1 MFATDIFGCGIHVE
15 LVNISPLTW
24 TLTPKALL
32 SLRFAMNI
40 FAHGI
45 DVELVN
51 IVPPPPDMVS
61 DTKGLAITYVWNVFG
76 HGIDVELVNI
86 VPLSQHGPLL
96 TWLPPDMDFDIKG
109 LAITYVWNILG
120 HGIDVELVNTVS
132 PPPGMVS
139 DTQEPCY
146 HLCLQ

>member
-1 MFATDIFGCGIHVE
+1 MFTPLLDMSSHCTQSIKCYTTCKAFEKCICIATDIFGHGIHVELAKVVINYDCPPSPLLTWTLTPRALLSLMFATDIFGCGIHVE

-51 IVPPPPDMVS
+51 IVPPS
-61 DTKGLAITYVWNVFG
+61 
-76 HGIDVELVNI
+76 
-86 VPLSQHGPLL
+86 
-96 TWLPPDMDFDIKG
+96 
-109 LAITYVWNILG
+109 
-120 HGIDVELVNTVS
+120 
-132 PPPGMVS
+132 
-139 DTQEPCY
+139 
-146 HLCLQ
+146 